1 MSKIKLNYTFLHPH
15 NSRINPT
22 LASSKCSVCTFILSV
37 VTGFR
42 CRWFSRVSGLVK
54 LEPEI
59 YLLSADADTVR
70 LIRKPAGWGSSRPS
84 PVSQWCLQRPC
95 GWPGWLSLLTDDTQS
110 CHRSPLTSA
119 LYGKHCAGSPETEGL
134 VHLIRRPQ
142 TPDQWRHLCR
152 ASTSTADSGLCR
164 TSGLGHYYVMWLWP
178 QYP

>member
-1 MSKIKLNYTFLHPH
+1 MTKIKLNYTFLHPH

-42 CRWFSRVSGLVK
+42 CWWFSRVSGLVK

-59 YLLSADADTVR
+59 YLLSTDADTVR

-95 GWPGWLSLLTDDTQS
+95 GWPRWLSLLTDDTQS

-142 TPDQWRHLCR
+142 TPDQ
-152 ASTSTADSGLCR
+152 
-164 TSGLGHYYVMWLWP
+164 
-178 QYP
+178 